1 MKTTFKLHKALILV
15 TLTCGA
21 MAAGCE
27 LIVDFDRTKI
37 PVEAVDSGLLD
48 AAALNDGA
56 IISPA
61 DGGGTSDADAG
72 NNQQPT
78 DSGAN
83 DADADQ

>member
-1 MKTTFKLHKALILV
+1 
-15 TLTCGA
+15 

-56 IISPA
+56 IITPA
-61 DGGGTSDADAG
+61 EAGPDGAADADAG
-72 NNQQPT
+72 NNQEPT

-83 DADADQ
+83 DADADH